1 MLSQAILVGTE
12 PRKEMMPMM
21 RVAVMVAV
29 MVAVLV
35 LVVVEK
41 ALEKIMAVPKCQTN
55 NLKKR

>member
-21 RVAVMVAV
+21 RVAVAVA
-29 MVAVLV
+29 VAVLV

>member
-12 PRKEMMPMM
+12 PRKEMMLMM
-21 RVAVMVAV
+21 RVAV